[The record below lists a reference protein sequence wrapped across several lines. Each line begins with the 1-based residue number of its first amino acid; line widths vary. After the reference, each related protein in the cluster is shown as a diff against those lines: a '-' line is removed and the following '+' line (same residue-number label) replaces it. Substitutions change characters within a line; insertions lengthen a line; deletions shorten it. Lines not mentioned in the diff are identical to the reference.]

1 MKNLKIIIKIFIINL
16 LLIFIFSYSKLINAN
31 ENKILFKINKK
42 AFTSLDYEKRI
53 KYLDFVGSNYDLN
66 EKVIMDDFVSVNLFH
81 EYYLKSKNNNNFD
94 NKINEIFT
102 NITNANK
109 KNNKKYKY
117 DIVKEDIL
125 FNIRLDFIRKS
136 ILENILNANRNN
148 LILDNEE
155 IDLLYNFKIKYVNFE
170 SKKLNE
176 IKQTINNLEFINY
189 QNIVEILNENKINF
203 FIKEKEISNIQKID
217 KRIRDNILA
226 NNNFIFF
233 ENNDKISLIF
243 IKKQFETLNGVLAN
257 LYSIKSEIDLSE
269 EKLKC
274 KNLFNSKN
282 TNIINKEYKFIDLNN
297 ELKEKLIDINDYVR
311 FINNNN
317 EYVYVVL
324 CNISFDKEILSN
336 IKFNKLINDNATDI
350 EKKFINKY
358 SKIYNLIII
367 NE

>member
-1 MKNLKIIIKIFIINL
+1 MQIKRIIKNINMILLKKIF
-16 LLIFIFSYSKLINAN
+16 
-31 ENKILFKINKK
+31 
-42 AFTSLDYEKRI
+42 
-53 KYLDFVGSNYDLN
+53 
-66 EKVIMDDFVSVNLFH
+66 
-81 EYYLKSKNNNNFD
+81 
-94 NKINEIFT
+94 
-102 NITNANK
+102 
-109 KNNKKYKY
+109 
-117 DIVKEDIL
+117 L

-269 EKLKC
+269 EKL
-274 KNLFNSKN
+274 
-282 TNIINKEYKFIDLNN
+282 
-297 ELKEKLIDINDYVR
+297 
-311 FINNNN
+311 
-317 EYVYVVL
+317 
-324 CNISFDKEILSN
+324 
-336 IKFNKLINDNATDI
+336 NAKSI
-350 EKKFINKY
+350 Q
-358 SKIYNLIII
+358 
-367 NE
+367 